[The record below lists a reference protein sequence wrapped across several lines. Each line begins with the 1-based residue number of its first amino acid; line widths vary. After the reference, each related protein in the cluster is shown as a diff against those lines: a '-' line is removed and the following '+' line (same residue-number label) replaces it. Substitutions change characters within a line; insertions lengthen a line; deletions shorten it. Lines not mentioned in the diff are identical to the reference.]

1 MENNFVLLFLFFFF
15 TFNSLE
21 YDENTSIIFRPNAKV
36 MQCHLNLLFLHV
48 YHLRISMVICGVLE
62 LSKTFT
68 VEVVTKSACSS
79 DTYDFRV
86 SIMDAI

>member
-1 MENNFVLLFLFFFF
+1 MPFK
-15 TFNSLE
+15 
-21 YDENTSIIFRPNAKV
+21 PP
-36 MQCHLNLLFLHV
+36 FLHV

-68 VEVVTKSACSS
+68 AEVVVIKSARSS

-86 SIMDAI
+86 SIMDAV